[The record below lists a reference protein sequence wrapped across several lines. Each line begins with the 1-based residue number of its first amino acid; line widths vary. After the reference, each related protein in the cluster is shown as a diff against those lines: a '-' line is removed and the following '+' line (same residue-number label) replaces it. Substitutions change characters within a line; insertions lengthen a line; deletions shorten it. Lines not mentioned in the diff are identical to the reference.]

1 MSIKTLLTRI
11 LNAIKSL
18 QDRDYIIE
26 EGTSGR
32 WTYRK
37 WNSGIAECWKWVT
50 EDNLAMTTAE
60 GYAYYSPYKTYP
72 YPAGLFIG
80 SPEAQVSAEC
90 SDRLVTCHIDDNNQ
104 TNIHVYYSC
113 SVSNTRK
120 VYGHISSKGRW
131 K

>member
-11 LNAIKSL
+11 LEALSV
-18 QDRDYIIE
+18 DYIVE
-26 EGTSGR
+26 EGTDNG
-32 WTYRK
+32 WTYVK

-60 GYAYYSPYKTYP
+60 GYAYYSPNKTYP
-72 YPAGLFIG
+72 YPTGLFIG

-90 SDRLVTCHIDDNNQ
+90 SGRLVTCHIDDNNQ